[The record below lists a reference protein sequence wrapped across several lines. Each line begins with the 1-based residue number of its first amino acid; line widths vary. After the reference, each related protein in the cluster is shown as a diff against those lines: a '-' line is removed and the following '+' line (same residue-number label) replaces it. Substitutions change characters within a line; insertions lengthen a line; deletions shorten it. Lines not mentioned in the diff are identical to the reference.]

1 LFAAVGTKAHV
12 IDALRAML
20 RFAINEGAEGL
31 ETPFGEV
38 DRLAEGLLAVSGF
51 DPKI

>member
-1 LFAAVGTKAHV
+1 
-12 IDALRAML
+12 ML
-20 RFAINEGAEGL
+20 RFAVNEGIEGL

-38 DRLAEGLLAVSGF
+38 DRLAKGLLAVSGF